1 MASRIVKS
9 LKIGGWMLAVAGG
22 LGAVAGG
29 WFYLRMQASLPQLD
43 GPATVAGL
51 TAGVTID
58 RDSLGVPTI
67 TGANRADVARAL
79 GWVHAQER
87 FFQMDLMRRK
97 AAGELA
103 EVVGAAALGLDKA
116 ARMHGFR
123 ALARGAV
130 ARATAE
136 ERAVVEAYTAGVNAG
151 LAALSEKPFEYLA
164 LRVSPQPWRAED
176 CGLVSYAITL
186 DMQPDPVGYERMLGT
201 LRETL
206 GAEALAFFV
215 PLIGP
220 RDAALDGSTA
230 PLAKIPPAQ
239 AINLRRAGAATP
251 AKVSG
256 LAPGAGER
264 ELPGSNAF
272 ALAGAHTA
280 SGVAMLANDMHL
292 RLGLPNTWYRAALVW
307 TDEGTQRR
315 VVGATLPGTPSLIV
329 GSNGRVA
336 WGVTA
341 AQIDTC
347 DLVVVQTG
355 ISPELYRVPGRE
367 ALAQIEVRP
376 ETILVKGGEP
386 VVMEYR
392 WTVWGPI
399 VGADEKDRPI
409 AQRWIAHEPEAINFG
424 FFGFETAPNT
434 AAAVAVAQ
442 RSGVTPLNVLIVD
455 SAGEI
460 AWTLAGRVPK
470 RVGVDGRFPVMWTF
484 GDRRWDGMLRPDE
497 VPVVRA
503 PAGGRLWSANHRM
516 LGGAA
521 AARLGDGG
529 HDFPMRAAQIRDA
542 LAGLERAEPKDLL
555 ALQLDDRALAL
566 GRWRELLLRVLSP
579 EVVAGKPDRAE
590 LRARVE
596 SGAARATTDDVGY
609 RLVRGWR
616 DAVAKRVLD
625 PIFASCVAV
634 DRKFNWGRLPY
645 EEPLWALLEQ
655 KPLHLLSPRESS
667 WEELL
672 VAAADEVVAG
682 LEQSGTPLAQAT
694 WGRKNVA
701 RIEHPLAQTL
711 PAWVPNSLTSW
722 LRLTADELPGD
733 RDMPRFQRPNYG
745 ASERLVVSPGREAE
759 GIFHM
764 PGGQSGHPLSPFF
777 RAGHAA
783 WVRGDATPFLP
794 GKTEHTVTL
803 RP

>member
-1 MASRIVKS
+1 MSPRLAKS
-9 LKIGGWMLAVAGG
+9 LKVAAAAVAV
-22 LGAVAGG
+22 LGVLGVTAGG
-29 WFYLRMQASLPQLD
+29 WFYTRMKASLPQLD
-43 GPATVAGL
+43 GSAKVSGL
-51 TAGVTID
+51 SAGVTVE
-58 RDSLGVPTI
+58 RDGLGVPTI
-67 TGANRADVARAL
+67 RGANRVDVARAL

-87 FFQMDLMRRK
+87 FFQMDLMRRR

-103 EVVGAAALGLDKA
+103 ELVGPAALKADKA

-123 ALARGAV
+123 LLARGAV
-130 ARATAE
+130 VRATAA
-136 ERAVVEAYTAGVNAG
+136 EREVVEAYTAGVNAG
-151 LAALSEKPFEYLA
+151 LSALGEKPFEYLA
-164 LRVSPQPWRAED
+164 LRVAPQPWRAED
-176 CGLVSYAITL
+176 CGLVSFAITL

-206 GAEALAFFV
+206 GAEAVAFFA

-230 PLAKIPPAQ
+230 PLPKIPPAQ
-239 AINLRRAGAATP
+239 AINLRRTGAPGP

-256 LAPGAGER
+256 FGSGDSER

-292 RLGLPNTWYRAALVW
+292 RLGLPNTWYRAALAW
-307 TDEGTQRR
+307 TDGETERR
-315 VVGATLPGTPSLIV
+315 VVGATLPGVPCLIV

-336 WGVTA
+336 WGLTA

-355 ISPELYRVPGRE
+355 ISPELYRVPGNE
-367 ALAQIEVRP
+367 ELARIEVRR
-376 ETILVKGGEP
+376 ETIAVKGAES

-424 FFGFETAPNT
+424 LFGLESAANA

-442 RSGVTPLNVLIVD
+442 RAGVTSLNIVIAD
-455 SAGEI
+455 AAGEI

-470 RVGVDGRFPVMWTF
+470 RVGVDGRFPAIWTF
-484 GDRRWDGMLRPDE
+484 GDRRWDGMLAPDE

-503 PAGGRLWSANHRM
+503 SANGRLWSANHRM
-516 LGGAA
+516 VGGAA
-521 AARLGDGG
+521 GAKLGDGG
-529 HDFPMRAAQIRDA
+529 HDLPMRAAQIREA

-555 ALQLDDRALAL
+555 TVQLDDRALAL
-566 GRWRELLLRVLSP
+566 ARWRERLLRALSP
-579 EVVAGKPDRAE
+579 EVVAGKPERAE
-590 LRARVE
+590 MRARVE
-596 SGAARATTDDVGY
+596 GWSARATTDDVGY

-616 DAVAKRVLD
+616 DAVARRVFD
-625 PIFASCVAV
+625 PIFAPCVAANE
-634 DRKFNWGRLPY
+634 KFNWGRLPF
-645 EEPLWALLEQ
+645 EEPLWMLLEQ
-655 KPLHLLSPRESS
+655 KPAHLLSPRETS
-667 WEELL
+667 WEALL

-682 LEQSGTPLAQAT
+682 LEQSGTSLAQAT

-701 RIEHPLAQTL
+701 RIEHPLVQAV
-711 PAWVPNSLTSW
+711 PAWVPGGLTAW
-722 LRLTADELPGD
+722 LRTAGDELPGD
-733 RDMPRFQRPNYG
+733 RDMPRVQRPNYG

-759 GIFHM
+759 GIFQM

-777 RAGHAA
+777 RAGHNA
-783 WVRGDATPFLP
+783 WVRGEATPLLP
-794 GKTEHTVTL
+794 GKTAHTVTL

>member
-51 TAGVTID
+51 TAGVTIE
-58 RDSLGVPTI
+58 RDGLGVPTI
-67 TGANRADVARAL
+67 TGENRADVARAL

-239 AINLRRAGAATP
+239 AINLRRAGAAMP

-424 FFGFETAPNT
+424 FFGFEKT
-434 AAAVAVAQ
+434 
-442 RSGVTPLNVLIVD
+442 
-455 SAGEI
+455 
-460 AWTLAGRVPK
+460 TLCVVP
-470 RVGVDGRFPVMWTF
+470 FYLSI
-484 GDRRWDGMLRPDE
+484 RRL
-497 VPVVRA
+497 
-503 PAGGRLWSANHRM
+503 
-516 LGGAA
+516 
-521 AARLGDGG
+521 
-529 HDFPMRAAQIRDA
+529 
-542 LAGLERAEPKDLL
+542 
-555 ALQLDDRALAL
+555 
-566 GRWRELLLRVLSP
+566 
-579 EVVAGKPDRAE
+579 
-590 LRARVE
+590 
-596 SGAARATTDDVGY
+596 
-609 RLVRGWR
+609 
-616 DAVAKRVLD
+616 
-625 PIFASCVAV
+625 CC
-634 DRKFNWGRLPY
+634 
-645 EEPLWALLEQ
+645 
-655 KPLHLLSPRESS
+655 
-667 WEELL
+667 
-672 VAAADEVVAG
+672 
-682 LEQSGTPLAQAT
+682 
-694 WGRKNVA
+694 
-701 RIEHPLAQTL
+701 
-711 PAWVPNSLTSW
+711 
-722 LRLTADELPGD
+722 
-733 RDMPRFQRPNYG
+733 
-745 ASERLVVSPGREAE
+745 
-759 GIFHM
+759 
-764 PGGQSGHPLSPFF
+764 
-777 RAGHAA
+777 
-783 WVRGDATPFLP
+783 
-794 GKTEHTVTL
+794 
-803 RP
+803 

>member
-1 MASRIVKS
+1 MSPRLAKG
-9 LKIGGWMLAVAGG
+9 LKFAAAAVAL
-22 LGAVAGG
+22 LGVLGVTAGG
-29 WFYLRMQASLPQLD
+29 WFYTRMKASLPQLD
-43 GPATVAGL
+43 GSAKVPGLSASVTVE
-51 TAGVTID
+51 
-58 RDSLGVPTI
+58 RDGLGVPTI
-67 TGANRADVARAL
+67 RGANRVDVARAL

-87 FFQMDLMRRK
+87 FFQMDLMRRR

-103 EVVGAAALGLDKA
+103 ELVGPAALGADKA

-123 ALARGAV
+123 LLARGAV
-130 ARATAE
+130 ARATAA
-136 ERAVVEAYTAGVNAG
+136 EREVVEAYTAGVNAG
-151 LAALSEKPFEYLA
+151 LSALGEKPFEYLA
-164 LRVSPQPWRAED
+164 LRVAPQPWRAED
-176 CGLVSYAITL
+176 CGLVSFAITL
-186 DMQPDPVGYERMLGT
+186 DMQPDPVGYEEMLGT

-206 GAEALAFFV
+206 GAEAVAFFA

-220 RDAALDGSTA
+220 GDAALDGSTA
-230 PLAKIPPAQ
+230 PLPKIPSAQ
-239 AINLRRAGAATP
+239 AINLRRAGAPGP

-256 LAPGAGER
+256 LGSGDSER

-307 TDEGTQRR
+307 TDGETERR
-315 VVGATLPGTPSLIV
+315 LVGATLPGAPCLIV

-336 WGVTA
+336 WGLTA

-355 ISPELYRVPGRE
+355 ISPELYRVPGKE
-367 ALAQIEVRP
+367 ELARIEVRR
-376 ETILVKGGEP
+376 ETIAVKGAEP

-424 FFGFETAPNT
+424 LFGLETAANA

-442 RSGVTPLNVLIVD
+442 RAGVTSLNVLIAD
-455 SAGEI
+455 AAGEI
-460 AWTLAGRVPK
+460 AWTLAGRVP
-470 RVGVDGRFPVMWTF
+470 RRIGVDGRFPAIWTF
-484 GDRRWDGMLRPDE
+484 GDRRWDGMLAPDE

-503 PAGGRLWSANHRM
+503 PENGRLWSANNRKV
-516 LGGAA
+516 GGAA
-521 AARLGDGG
+521 GAKLGDGG
-529 HDFPMRAAQIRDA
+529 HDLPMRAAQIREA

-555 ALQLDDRALAL
+555 KVQLDDRALAL
-566 GRWRELLLRVLSP
+566 ARWRELFLRALTP

-590 LRARVE
+590 MRARVE
-596 SGAARATTDDVGY
+596 GWSARATTDDVGY

-616 DAVAKRVLD
+616 DAVAARVLD
-625 PIFASCVAV
+625 PIFASCVAANE
-634 DRKFNWGRLPY
+634 KFNWGRLPF
-645 EEPLWALLEQ
+645 EEPLWVLLEQ
-655 KPLHLLSPRESS
+655 KPAHLLSPRETS
-667 WEELL
+667 WETLL
-672 VAAADEVVAG
+672 VAAADDVVAG
-682 LEQSGTPLAQAT
+682 LKQSGTSLAQAT

-701 RIEHPLAQTL
+701 RIEHPLVQAV
-711 PAWVPNSLTSW
+711 PAWVPRGLTAW
-722 LRLTADELPGD
+722 LRTAGDELPGD

-759 GIFHM
+759 GIFQM

-777 RAGHAA
+777 RAGHDA
-783 WVRGDATPFLP
+783 WVRGEATPLLP
-794 GKTEHTVTL
+794 GKTAHTVTMG
-803 RP
+803 P

>member
-1 MASRIVKS
+1 MSPRLAKS
-9 LKIGGWMLAVAGG
+9 LKVAAAAVAVAGV
-22 LGAVAGG
+22 LGVIAGG
-29 WFYLRMQASLPQLD
+29 WFYTRMKASLPQLD
-43 GPATVAGL
+43 GSAKVPGL
-51 TAGVTID
+51 SAGVTVE
-58 RDSLGVPTI
+58 RDGLGVPTI
-67 TGANRADVARAL
+67 RGANRVDVARAL

-87 FFQMDLMRRK
+87 FFQMDLMRRR

-103 EVVGAAALGLDKA
+103 ELVGPAALKADKA

-123 ALARGAV
+123 LLARGAV
-130 ARATAE
+130 VRATAA
-136 ERAVVEAYTAGVNAG
+136 EREVVEAYTAGVNAG
-151 LAALSEKPFEYLA
+151 LSALGEKPFEYLA
-164 LRVSPQPWRAED
+164 LRVAPQPWQAED
-176 CGLVSYAITL
+176 CGLVSFAITL
-186 DMQPDPVGYERMLGT
+186 DMQPDPVGYEQMLGT

-206 GAEALAFFV
+206 GAEAVAFFA

-230 PLAKIPPAQ
+230 PLPKIPPAQ
-239 AINLRRAGAATP
+239 AINLRRTGAPRP

-256 LAPGAGER
+256 FGSGDSER

-292 RLGLPNTWYRAALVW
+292 RLGLPNTWYRAALAW
-307 TDEGTQRR
+307 PDGETERR
-315 VVGATLPGTPSLIV
+315 VVGATLPGVPCLIV

-336 WGVTA
+336 WGLTA

-355 ISPELYRVPGRE
+355 ISPELYRVPGNE
-367 ALAQIEVRP
+367 ELARIEVRR
-376 ETILVKGGEP
+376 ETIAVKGAES

-424 FFGFETAPNT
+424 LFGLESAANA

-442 RSGVTPLNVLIVD
+442 RAGVTSLNIVIAD
-455 SAGEI
+455 AAGEI

-470 RVGVDGRFPVMWTF
+470 RVGVDGRFPAIWTF
-484 GDRRWDGMLRPDE
+484 GDRRWDGMLAPGE

-503 PAGGRLWSANHRM
+503 PADGRLWSANHRM
-516 LGGAA
+516 VGGAA
-521 AARLGDGG
+521 GAKLGDGG
-529 HDFPMRAAQIRDA
+529 HDLPMRAAQIREA

-555 ALQLDDRALAL
+555 TVQLDDRALAL
-566 GRWRELLLRVLSP
+566 ARWRERLLRALSP
-579 EVVAGKPDRAE
+579 EVVAGKPERAE
-590 LRARVE
+590 MRARVE
-596 SGAARATTDDVGY
+596 GWSARATTDDVGY

-616 DAVAKRVLD
+616 DAVARRVFD
-625 PIFASCVAV
+625 PIFAPCVAANE
-634 DRKFNWGRLPY
+634 KFNWGRLPF
-645 EEPLWALLEQ
+645 EEPLWMLLEQ
-655 KPLHLLSPRESS
+655 KPAHLLSPRETS
-667 WEELL
+667 WEALL

-682 LEQSGTPLAQAT
+682 LEQSGTSLAQAT

-701 RIEHPLAQTL
+701 RIEHPLVQAV
-711 PAWVPNSLTSW
+711 PAWVPGGLTAW
-722 LRLTADELPGD
+722 LRTAGDELPGD
-733 RDMPRFQRPNYG
+733 RDMPRVQRPNYG

-759 GIFHM
+759 GIFQM

-777 RAGHAA
+777 RAGHNA
-783 WVRGDATPFLP
+783 WVRGEATPLLP
-794 GKTEHTVTL
+794 GKTAHTVTL

>member
-164 LRVSPQPWRAED
+164 LRVTPQPWRAED

-307 TDEGTQRR
+307 TDKGTQRR

-484 GDRRWDGMLRPDE
+484 GDRRWDGMLQPDE

-516 LGGAA
+516 LGGTA
-521 AARLGDGG
+521 AARLG
-529 HDFPMRAAQIRDA
+529 AAPSGA
-542 LAGLERAEPKDLL
+542 LRRL
-555 ALQLDDRALAL
+555 A
-566 GRWRELLLRVLSP
+566 SM
-579 EVVAGKPDRAE
+579 
-590 LRARVE
+590 
-596 SGAARATTDDVGY
+596 AARAGSV
-609 RLVRGWR
+609 W
-616 DAVAKRVLD
+616 
-625 PIFASCVAV
+625 
-634 DRKFNWGRLPY
+634 
-645 EEPLWALLEQ
+645 
-655 KPLHLLSPRESS
+655 PRPSS
-667 WEELL
+667 
-672 VAAADEVVAG
+672 
-682 LEQSGTPLAQAT
+682 AT
-694 WGRKNVA
+694 VC
-701 RIEHPLAQTL
+701 
-711 PAWVPNSLTSW
+711 
-722 LRLTADELPGD
+722 
-733 RDMPRFQRPNYG
+733 
-745 ASERLVVSPGREAE
+745 
-759 GIFHM
+759 
-764 PGGQSGHPLSPFF
+764 
-777 RAGHAA
+777 
-783 WVRGDATPFLP
+783 
-794 GKTEHTVTL
+794 
-803 RP
+803 